1 MNKLDT
7 IKEKVN
13 AAEDFSRK
21 IWLAGLGAYGKS
33 YEEVVGR
40 IENLNTEST
49 KVFDSLVTKGEKLEA
64 KGKEI
69 IKDKADFNVNSRVN
83 EIREKLGMN
92 AKGTDER
99 ISELSAKIDTLT
111 EVVTKL
117 VATPAKRATK
127 TAAKS

>member
-83 EIREKLGMN
+83 EIREK
-92 AKGTDER
+92 
-99 ISELSAKIDTLT
+99 
-111 EVVTKL
+111 
-117 VATPAKRATK
+117 
-127 TAAKS
+127 